1 MKSSQIILL
10 LLMFSSCQFSTP
22 ENTENK
28 ENLSASDTTDKD
40 REVVEP
46 ISIDTVLIGDLNK
59 DGIQDTAFILTPPV
73 IKHLDNND
81 SLQFYSDCV
90 NGDCYN
96 RISFSCGLSD
106 IYNDN
111 SIWGRLE
118 NLGDLNKDG
127 FSELIFSPSWFIG
140 CRGPL
145 LVYCYNGK
153 DWNIAGRVDYYR
165 CNDDVLATHVRKVKG
180 KYFLFG
186 TTNEDGEEKEYR
198 VALKMK

>member
-96 RISFSCGLSD
+96 RIGFSCGLPD

-111 SIWGRLE
+111 SIWGSLE
-118 NLGDLNKDG
+118 NVGDLNKDG

>member
-1 MKSSQIILL
+1 MKNSLFIVLL
-10 LLMFSSCQFSTP
+10 TMFSSCQFSTQ
-22 ENTENK
+22 ENTDNK

-40 REVVEP
+40 REVIEP
-46 ISIDTVLIGDLNK
+46 ISIDTVLIGDMNN

-96 RISFSCGLSD
+96 
-106 IYNDN
+106 
-111 SIWGRLE
+111 
-118 NLGDLNKDG
+118 
-127 FSELIFSPSWFIG
+127 
-140 CRGPL
+140 
-145 LVYCYNGK
+145 GK

-165 CNDDVLATHVRKVKG
+165 CNEDVLATHVRKVKG

-186 TTNEDGEEKEYR
+186 TTNEDGEEKEDR